1 MNFYDTNVLLDE
13 GDKIFE
19 TGDKFFI
26 SIITLVELEN
36 IKQSSTKDEDVKYK
50 ARHVLHLLNDNQNQY
65 EVVRFTPECKEIID
79 RFCLPNTADS
89 QIIASARWMQED
101 AYTITFVTKDLSCKA
116 LARAV
121 GLNTKF
127 ETGEDED
134 WYTGYKTVEMDD
146 IESNEFYSDTLVNNK
161 NKYNLLE
168 NEYLLIKYNGEI
180 TDKYKWNGM
189 YYVKIPYYKIESKI
203 FGKIQ
208 PKDIYQ
214 QLAMDSLHNNQITVM
229 RGKAGSGKSY
239 LGLSYLFSQLEK
251 GKIDSIIIFCNTVAV
266 RGAAKLGFYPGSRN
280 EKLLDSQIGNFL
292 TTKLGSIT
300 EVERMIDE
308 GTLMLLPVADC
319 RGVDLTGLNC
329 GVFCTESQNTSAD
342 MMKLILQRIGEDCI
356 CVFEGD
362 DQSQVD
368 MKDYAGSNNGLR
380 RLSEVFRGHD
390 IYGEVN
396 LPIIHRSKIAA
407 LAENI

>member
-19 TGDKFFI
+19 TEDKFFI

-50 ARHVLHLLNDNQNQY
+50 ARHALHLLNDNQNQY

-127 ETGEDED
+127 ETDEDED

-208 PKDIYQ
+208 
-214 QLAMDSLHNNQITVM
+214 
-229 RGKAGSGKSY
+229 
-239 LGLSYLFSQLEK
+239 
-251 GKIDSIIIFCNTVAV
+251 
-266 RGAAKLGFYPGSRN
+266 
-280 EKLLDSQIGNFL
+280 
-292 TTKLGSIT
+292 
-300 EVERMIDE
+300 
-308 GTLMLLPVADC
+308 
-319 RGVDLTGLNC
+319 
-329 GVFCTESQNTSAD
+329 
-342 MMKLILQRIGEDCI
+342 
-356 CVFEGD
+356 
-362 DQSQVD
+362 
-368 MKDYAGSNNGLR
+368 
-380 RLSEVFRGHD
+380 RLSATC
-390 IYGEVN
+390 YG
-396 LPIIHRSKIAA
+396 
-407 LAENI
+407 

>member
-1 MNFYDTNVLLDE
+1 
-13 GDKIFE
+13 
-19 TGDKFFI
+19 
-26 SIITLVELEN
+26 
-36 IKQSSTKDEDVKYK
+36 
-50 ARHVLHLLNDNQNQY
+50 
-65 EVVRFTPECKEIID
+65 
-79 RFCLPNTADS
+79 
-89 QIIASARWMQED
+89 
-101 AYTITFVTKDLSCKA
+101 
-116 LARAV
+116 
-121 GLNTKF
+121 
-127 ETGEDED
+127 
-134 WYTGYKTVEMDD
+134 
-146 IESNEFYSDTLVNNK
+146 
-161 NKYNLLE
+161 
-168 NEYLLIKYNGEI
+168 
-180 TDKYKWNGM
+180 
-189 YYVKIPYYKIESKI
+189 
-203 FGKIQ
+203 
-208 PKDIYQ
+208 
-214 QLAMDSLHNNQITVM
+214 MDSLHNNQITVM

-251 GKIDSIIIFCNTVAV
+251 GKIDSIVIFCNTVAV
-266 RGAAKLGFYPGSRN
+266 RGAAKLGFYPGSRD

-368 MKDYAGSNNGLR
+368 MKDYAGDNNGLR